1 MMRLLLLG
9 GNSLGLEH
17 TLDNVGLLDQ
27 EGSGDPT
34 NEEQG
39 DRDQRLVRPVDSEI
53 GGQRRRDSPV
63 LDTPGTP
70 RSTVSPLDG
79 LLPLGEGSVLPRPE
93 SGDTGKSE
101 STVTTLGSVL
111 SIVHAEAGSGQVAE
125 VFPIFSSTPPGGDSR
140 PTSSSGERPTFHR
153 GS

>member
-111 SIVHAEAGSGQVAE
+111 SSSMPRRGQVAE
-125 VFPIFSSTPPGGDSR
+125 FPKFL
-140 PTSSSGERPTFHR
+140 FHVEGR
-153 GS
+153 LTANFFKW